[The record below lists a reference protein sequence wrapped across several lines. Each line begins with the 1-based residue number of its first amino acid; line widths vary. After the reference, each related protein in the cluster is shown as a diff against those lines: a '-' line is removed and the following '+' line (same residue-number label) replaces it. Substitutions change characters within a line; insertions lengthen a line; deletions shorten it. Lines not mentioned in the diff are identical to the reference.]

1 MKKSGLVK
9 LITTILIGA
18 TLLTGCS
25 SGPKSDS
32 TAAATSSAPK
42 KIIVGTG
49 NAYKPYAYLDENN
62 KPVGYAVDLL
72 KEIDKRLPQYTFEI
86 QSMDFT
92 NVLLSLQSG
101 KIDLAAH
108 NYAINAERASK
119 FLYAAQP
126 EKSFKTSSK
135 DANKVA
141 VLKTSKVKSIKD
153 LAGKKVLVAPGS
165 QNAYI
170 VEKYNKEHK
179 DKKLNI
185 VYSSADTVTVL
196 KSLESGQI
204 DATLSSETVIDE
216 QNQTFGDKF
225 KIVGDALYN
234 GGVYYI
240 YRKNETKLRNDVDKV
255 LKELK
260 KDGTIAKLEKKWN
273 FNTK

>member
-1 MKKSGLVK
+1 MKKSGFVK
-9 LITTILIGA
+9 IVTTVLIGA

-25 SGPKSDS
+25 SSSKSTVS
-32 TAAATSSAPK
+32 ATSTQPK
-42 KIIVGTG
+42 TIIVGTG

-62 KPVGYAVDLL
+62 QPIGYAVDLL
-72 KEIDKRLPQYTFEI
+72 KEVDKRLPQYTFKIEA
-86 QSMDFT
+86 MDFT
-92 NVLLSLQSG
+92 NVLLSLQSS

-108 NYAINAERASK
+108 NYAINSDRASK

-126 EKSFKTSSK
+126 EKDFKTNSK
-135 DANKVA
+135 DANKIA
-141 VLKTSKVKSIKD
+141 VLKTSNVKSIRD

-170 VEKYNKEHK
+170 VEKYNNEHK

-185 VYSSADTVTVL
+185 VYSSADTVTIL
-196 KSLESGQI
+196 KSLESDQI

-216 QNQTFGDKF
+216 QNKTFGDKF

-240 YRKNETKLRNDVDKV
+240 YRKNETQLRNDVDKV

-260 KDGTIAKLEKKWN
+260 QDGTIAKLEKKWD
-273 FNTK
+273 FNVK